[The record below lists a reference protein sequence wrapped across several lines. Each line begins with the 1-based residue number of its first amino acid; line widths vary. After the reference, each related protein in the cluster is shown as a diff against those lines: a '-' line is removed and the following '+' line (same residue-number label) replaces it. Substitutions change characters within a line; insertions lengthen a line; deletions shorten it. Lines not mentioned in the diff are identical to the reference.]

1 MYRSLRRLTVTAL
14 TGLLLTACSSA
25 PGATSSPPG
34 QSTGVVQSQPAAS
47 SAAPSPSAGPLTKA
61 TLRLDWFISPHQ
73 VPFIYA
79 KHQGYYAAEG
89 LDVTILEGRGSLL
102 TSQIIAGGADTF
114 GYVAGSTAATGIAGG
129 MPIKMVA
136 DYLQIQ
142 PAMIIYLCDRETL
155 NQPTDLKGKTLE
167 TTTGATPYVDLLP
180 ALLSKYG
187 MSLDDI
193 HVVSLDPKARVA
205 ALISGQID
213 LEAGFGYSTLG
224 DIQQAAKAANA
235 GEVCHLDFSD
245 YGINALGHGIIVN
258 QSTISNSPDVIEKF
272 LRASNKGW
280 QDALANPAAAVDAT
294 IADWPLTNHDFLT
307 AGMQVLPDTLH
318 TANTQGKPLGW
329 MAEQDWADTL
339 NILTEYAGFTGEA
352 DPSLYYTDDFVP
364 AQ

>member
-1 MYRSLRRLTVTAL
+1 MHRSLRRLTVYGPDG
-14 TGLLLTACSSA
+14 GLLFTACSSA
-25 PGATSSPPG
+25 PGADRFTSG
-34 QSTGVVQSQPAAS
+34 QSTGVVESQPAATARLRRPSLDRSEGDASPRPCIRRIRFRS
-47 SAAPSPSAGPLTKA
+47 STPRIRATTAAQGLDA
-61 TLRLDWFISPHQ
+61 TTQRESIAPDISDIGRGGYLRLCRGLNNSDWHRRRPPIRWSPM
-73 VPFIYA
+73 
-79 KHQGYYAAEG
+79 
-89 LDVTILEGRGSLL
+89 TTR
-102 TSQIIAGGADTF
+102 
-114 GYVAGSTAATGIAGG
+114 STGH
-129 MPIKMVA
+129 
-136 DYLQIQ
+136 DH
-142 PAMIIYLCDRETL
+142 YLCDRETI
-155 NQPTDLKGKTLE
+155 NQRTDLKGKTLE

-235 GEVCHLDFSD
+235 GEVCHLDLSD

-294 IADWPLTNHDFLT
+294 IADWPLTNHDSSRPGCRSCPTPCTRPTLRASRW
-307 AGMQVLPDTLH
+307 AGWLSRIGRTL
-318 TANTQGKPLGW
+318 
-329 MAEQDWADTL
+329 
-339 NILTEYAGFTGEA
+339 
-352 DPSLYYTDDFVP
+352 
-364 AQ
+364 